1 MKDRRWLLTLQVTR
15 SSYLCHNCSMKKL
28 TILCLFL
35 LAPLFGCTGDCM
47 TCHPTLLKNIE
58 SDKRHKPMTT
68 CIQCH
73 SANPAKMA
81 ECGSDCFA
89 CHPVAKIEGINVKE
103 HAVIR
108 GCRDCHIKMKT
119 TLGLDMLPKGQS
131 SAPTL
136 RDFLK
141 P

>member
-1 MKDRRWLLTLQVTR
+1 
-15 SSYLCHNCSMKKL
+15 
-28 TILCLFL
+28 
-35 LAPLFGCTGDCM
+35 M
-47 TCHPTLLKNIE
+47 TCHPVLLKNIDA
-58 SDKRHKPMTT
+58 DKRHKPMMT
-68 CIQCH
+68 CIKCH

-89 CHPVAKIEGINVKE
+89 CHPVAKIEGSRVAE

-108 GCRDCHIKMKT
+108 ECRECHMKLKT
-119 TLGLDMLPKGQS
+119 SLQPENTPKGES
-131 SAPTL
+131 LMPTL